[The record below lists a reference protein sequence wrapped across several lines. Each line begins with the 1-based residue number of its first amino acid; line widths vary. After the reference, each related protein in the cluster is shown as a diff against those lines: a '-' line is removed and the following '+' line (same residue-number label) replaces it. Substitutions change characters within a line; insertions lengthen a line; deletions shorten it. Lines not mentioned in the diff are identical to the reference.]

1 MYCEWDGFFYT
12 MNDQSMHQLEKERLG
27 LLYRISPSDAT
38 PGESARED
46 SQAGKSGVISQLL
59 GDSLQG
65 WAQGLSPVAPAAVL
79 ELLQGSESTKIELV
93 QSDVE
98 VLREVIDTCE
108 DVSLEGA
115 FGLHTAAFPL
125 RIGERLAY
133 VSWVRSYRTEPF
145 SDEECAA
152 IAEATGKPL
161 EEVNTAAG
169 QTRILNP
176 LQEERLLDLAR
187 NTRDA
192 LDVAVEQHLRAN
204 ELAQQLIQSE
214 RTRAL
219 GSLSNGIA
227 HRFNNLLSVILG
239 YSSFLLNRAE
249 DSNPAGGALKKISD
263 AAQQGRRLTEE
274 ILAFAGSEVEEESN
288 CHVHTMLKSILS
300 LLQSQTSSRIT
311 VETDFRAET
320 DEVTAPPSAI
330 HQLVFNLLTSAMDG
344 MPGGGMLRV
353 SSTNRGEVKG
363 EEDVE
368 YLCLSITDNNG
379 GLVTEPGE
387 PMEES
392 LQERESDLKINQA
405 HGIAGSLDGTVTV
418 SADPD
423 AGTRVEVI
431 LPLSRSKPPEPSTVD
446 RTKQLGASR
455 IWVVDDDKIFLQMC
469 RQVLSDGGHTVELME
484 NGREIHERWQSEEPK
499 PDLMIIDFS
508 MPEYNGLEICQWLK
522 DHGSTVPIILVSG
535 FSVAQPDIH
544 RALQFK
550 KTYFLR
556 KPFDF
561 REIID
566 TATVAL
572 GETLIGEPSTS
583 S

>member
-1 MYCEWDGFFYT
+1 
-12 MNDQSMHQLEKERLG
+12 MNELSMNELEKERLG
-27 LLYRISPSDAT
+27 LLYRIGLSD
-38 PGESARED
+38 SARGET
-46 SQAGKSGVISQLL
+46 APEEPESGDTGILSHLL

-65 WAQGLSPVAPAAVL
+65 WAQGLAPVAPAAVL
-79 ELLQGSESTKIELV
+79 ELLQGSETTKIELV

-98 VLREVIDTCE
+98 VLREVIETCE

-125 RIGERLAY
+125 LIGDRLAY
-133 VSWVRSYRTEPF
+133 VSWVRSYRTQPF
-145 SDEECAA
+145 TDDECEE
-152 IAEATGKPL
+152 IANATGKPL
-161 EEVNTAAG
+161 TEIKAAADLT
-169 QTRILNP
+169 QVLNP

-187 NTRDA
+187 ETRDA
-192 LDVAVEQHLRAN
+192 IDVAVEQHLKARA
-204 ELAQQLIQSE
+204 LAQQLVQSE

-219 GSLSNGIA
+219 GSLSSGIA

-239 YSSFLLNRAE
+239 YSSFLLNRE
-249 DSNPAGGALKKISD
+249 EVSNPAAGSLRKISD

-274 ILAFAGSEVEEESN
+274 ILAFAGSEVEEEAN
-288 CHVHTMLKSILS
+288 CHVHTMLNSILS
-300 LLQSQTSSRIT
+300 LLQSQTSSRIG
-311 VETDFRAET
+311 VETKFEAET

-330 HQLVFNLLTSAMDG
+330 HQLVFNLLTSAMDS
-344 MPGGGMLRV
+344 MPGGGTLRV
-353 SSTNRGEVKG
+353 ASTNRGDIKD

-368 YLCLSITDNNG
+368 YLCLSITDSNG
-379 GLVTEPGE
+379 GLAAEAGE

-392 LQERESDLKINQA
+392 LQERESDQKINQA

-431 LPLSRSKPPEPSTVD
+431 LPLSRNKPPEPTEVE
-446 RTKQLGASR
+446 RTQQIGASR

-469 RQVLSDGGHTVELME
+469 RQVLSDSGHTVELME
-484 NGREIHERWQSEEPK
+484 SGREIHERWESTEQK

-522 DHGSTVPIILVSG
+522 DHGSTVPVILVSG
-535 FSVAQPDIH
+535 FSIAQPDIH
-544 RALQFK
+544 RALQFR

-556 KPFDF
+556 KPFSF

-572 GETLIGEPSTS
+572 GETLIGEPSAS
-583 S
+583 P

>member
-1 MYCEWDGFFYT
+1 
-12 MNDQSMHQLEKERLG
+12 MNDPSMNELEKERLG
-27 LLYRISPSDAT
+27 LLYRIGLSDSFHGETT
-38 PGESARED
+38 PEKPESGIL
-46 SQAGKSGVISQLL
+46 SHLL
-59 GDSLQG
+59 GDSLQA
-65 WAQGLSPVAPAAVL
+65 WAQGLAPIAPAAVL

-125 RIGERLAY
+125 QIGDRLVY
-133 VSWVRSYRTEPF
+133 VSWVRSYRTQPF
-145 SDEECAA
+145 SNAECEK
-152 IAEATGKPL
+152 IAGATGKTM
-161 EEVNTAAG
+161 EAVKAAAI
-169 QTRILNP
+169 QTQILTP
-176 LQEERLLDLAR
+176 LQEERLLDLAKK
-187 NTRDA
+187 TRDA
-192 LDVAVEQHLRAN
+192 IAVAIEQHLK
-204 ELAQQLIQSE
+204 AQDLGQQMIQAE

-219 GSLSNGIA
+219 GSLSSGIA

-239 YSSFLLNRAE
+239 YSSFILNRE
-249 DSNPAGGALKKISD
+249 DISNPAASSLRKISE

-274 ILAFAGSEVEEESN
+274 ILAFAGSEVEEEAN

-300 LLQSQTSSRIT
+300 LLQSQTSSRIS
-311 VETDFRAET
+311 VETDLVAET
-320 DEVTAPPSAI
+320 DDVTAPPSAI

-344 MPGGGMLRV
+344 MPGGGVLRV
-353 SSTNRGEVKG
+353 ASTNRGDLKDED
-363 EEDVE
+363 DVE
-368 YLCLSITDNNG
+368 YLCLSITDSSG
-379 GLVTEPGE
+379 GLAAEVGE
-387 PMEES
+387 PMEEP
-392 LQERESDLKINQA
+392 LQDRESDQKINQA

-418 SADPD
+418 SAGPD
-423 AGTRVEVI
+423 GGTHVEVI
-431 LPLSRSKPPEPSTVD
+431 LPLSKSKPPEPSEVD
-446 RTKQLGASR
+446 RTHKIGASR

-469 RQVLSDGGHTVELME
+469 RQVLSDSGHTVELME
-484 NGREIHERWQSEEPK
+484 NGREIHARWESTEQK

-522 DHGSTVPIILVSG
+522 DHGSTVPVILVSG

-556 KPFDF
+556 KPFSF

-572 GETLIGEPSTS
+572 GETLIGETS
-583 S
+583 A